1 MAAGEAEAW
10 QGGGGMAVDERRA
23 EREGGRHCWSCW
35 VKERASGEGKYEGEG
50 KGLDGRVARDVAFS
64 LWLAYLF

>member
-35 VKERASGEGKYEGEG
+35 VKKRASGRVNMRE
-50 KGLDGRVARDVAFS
+50 KGRAWMVG
-64 LWLAYLF
+64 W